1 MSHPFDEPMI
11 YLFLDA
17 DDYLLSRRLSALKAA
32 MGDPEMADLNITDL
46 AGNQTDAAD
55 ILYHA
60 GTMPFLAERRLVI
73 VRDYLGQL
81 DKRMGASKGTES
93 AAYTEAAR
101 LLGDIT
107 DLPPSNDLAFVDK
120 GIDKRRHLWKGF
132 RAENGD
138 VPGLAQLIAD
148 KQVTLEEMNTPDARQ
163 LAGWI
168 SRAAKDEGIAI
179 DGQAIQLLTNF
190 VGPNLRQLANE
201 MQKLAAYVDGR
212 SIKAEDVRLL
222 VSDSSE
228 GLIWDLTDAL
238 SQRDGRKAM
247 RSLHDLRRGDANPFY
262 LLTMMARQYRI
273 LIKVKDAMSRGSN
286 NENVIAK
293 EVKESPYPV
302 KKAMQ
307 QCRGYRMDELMAVL
321 DRLLRTDFAM
331 KTGADPETEIE
342 VLVAELTQPRSGD
355 RR

>member
-1 MSHPFDEPMI
+1 MI

-17 DDYLLSRRLSALKAA
+17 DDYLLSRRLAVLKAQ
-32 MGDPEMADLNITDL
+32 MGDAEMADLNVTDL
-46 AGNQTDAAD
+46 AASQTDAAD

-101 LLGDIT
+101 LLKDIVHV
-107 DLPPSNDLAFVDK
+107 PSSNDLVFVDK
-120 GIDKRRHLWKGF
+120 GVDKRRHLWKGF
-132 RAENGD
+132 SSEGEKSD
-138 VPGLAQLIAD
+138 GLADLIASGRA
-148 KQVTLEEMNTPDARQ
+148 VLEEMGTPDARQ
-163 LAGWI
+163 LNGWI
-168 SRAAKDEGIAI
+168 MRAAKEEKIGI
-179 DGQAIQLLTNF
+179 DGQAVQMLANF
-190 VGPNLRQLANE
+190 VGPNLRQLSNE
-201 MQKLAAYVDGR
+201 LQKLAAYAGGR
-212 SIKAEDVRLL
+212 TISGADVKLM

-273 LIKVKDAMSRGSN
+273 LIKVKDAMGRGSS
-286 NENVIAK
+286 NENEIAK

-307 QCRGYRMDELMAVL
+307 QCRRYRMEELESVL
-321 DRLLRTDFAM
+321 ERLLQADFAM
-331 KTGADPETEIE
+331 KTGVDPETEIE
-342 VLVAELTQPRSGD
+342 ILVAELTQSPSK
-355 RR
+355 

>member
-1 MSHPFDEPMI
+1 MI

-17 DDYLLSRRLSALKAA
+17 DDYLLSRRLAALKAA
-32 MGDPEMADLNITDL
+32 MGDAEMADLNVTDL
-46 AGNQTDAAD
+46 AGNRTDAAD

-60 GTMPFLAERRLVI
+60 GTMPFLAERRMVI
-73 VRDYLGQL
+73 VRDYLSQL
-81 DKRMGASKGTES
+81 DKRMGASKGTDS
-93 AAYTEAAR
+93 AAHNEAAR
-101 LLGDIT
+101 LFGDLGD
-107 DLPPSNDLAFVDK
+107 LPASNDLIFVES
-120 GIDKRRHLWKGF
+120 GLDKRRHLWKGF
-132 RAENGD
+132 SGERGAT
-138 VPGLAQLIAD
+138 PGLAELTASGR
-148 KQVTLEEMNTPDARQ
+148 VVLEELTTPDVRQ
-163 LAGWI
+163 LGHWI
-168 SRAAKDEGIAI
+168 GRTAKEQGIAI
-179 DGQAIQLLTNF
+179 EGPAVQMLANF

-201 MQKLAAYVDGR
+201 LEKLSLYAHGR
-212 SIKAEDVRLL
+212 AITAGDVKLM

-273 LIKVKDAMSRGSN
+273 LIKVKDAMNRGGSN
-286 NENVIAK
+286 ENEIAR

-307 QCRGYRMDELMAVL
+307 QCRGYGMDELEAVL
-321 DRLLRTDFAM
+321 DRLLRADFAM

-342 VLVAELTQPRSGD
+342 VLVAELTRLRSSSGD

>member
-1 MSHPFDEPMI
+1 MI

-17 DDYLLSRRLSALKAA
+17 DDYLFSRRLSELKAA
-32 MGDPEMADLNITDL
+32 MGDPEMADLNVTEL
-46 AGNQTDAAD
+46 TANQTSAAD

-73 VRDYLGQL
+73 VWGYLSQL

-93 AAYTEAAR
+93 AAHTEAAR
-101 LLGDIT
+101 IFGEMG
-107 DLPPSNDLAFVDK
+107 DLPASNDLVFVESS
-120 GIDKRRHLWKGF
+120 IDKRRQLWKGF
-132 RAENGD
+132 SGEKGTI
-138 VPGLAQLIAD
+138 PGLAELIVS
-148 KQVTLEEMNTPDARQ
+148 KQVTSEEMGTPDVKQ
-163 LAGWI
+163 INGWI
-168 SRAAKDEGIAI
+168 ARTAKEQGIAI
-179 DGQAIQLLTNF
+179 DSQAVQMLANF
-190 VGPNLRQLANE
+190 VGPNLRQQANE
-201 MQKLAAYVDGR
+201 LEKLSLYAHGRPISAA
-212 SIKAEDVRLL
+212 DVRLL

-273 LIKVKDAMSRGSN
+273 LIKVKDAVSRGGG
-286 NENVIAK
+286 NENEIAR

-307 QCRGYRMDELMAVL
+307 QCRGYRMDELEAVL
-321 DRLLRTDFAM
+321 DRLLRADFAM
-331 KTGADPETEIE
+331 KTGADPETELEI
-342 VLVAELTQPRSGD
+342 LVAELTQTRA
-355 RR
+355 R

>member
-1 MSHPFDEPMI
+1 MI

-17 DDYLLSRRLSALKAA
+17 DDYLLSRRLSEIKAA
-32 MGDPEMADLNITDL
+32 MGDPEMADLNVTEL
-46 AGNQTDAAD
+46 AADQTNAAD

-81 DKRMGASKGTES
+81 DKRMGASKGTD
-93 AAYTEAAR
+93 APAYEEAAR
-101 LLGDIT
+101 ILQEGAA
-107 DLPPSNDLAFVDK
+107 LPDSNDLVFVDK

-132 RAENGD
+132 SGKSGAT
-138 VPGLAQLIAD
+138 PGLADLVKTKRAA
-148 KQVTLEEMNTPDARQ
+148 LEELGTPDPRQ
-163 LAGWI
+163 LSGWI
-168 SRAAKDEGIAI
+168 ARTAKDEGIAI
-179 DGQAIQLLTNF
+179 DGQAVQMLANF
-190 VGPNLRQLANE
+190 VGPNLRQLMNE
-201 MQKLAAYVDGR
+201 LQKLALYADGR
-212 SIKAEDVRLL
+212 SIRAADVRLL

-238 SQRDGRKAM
+238 SQRNGRAAM
-247 RSLHDLRRGDANPFY
+247 RALHDLRRGDANPFY

-273 LIKVKDAMSRGSN
+273 LIKVKDALARGGR
-286 NENVIAK
+286 NENEIAR

-307 QCRGYRMDELMAVL
+307 QCRGYGMDELETVL
-321 DRLLRTDFAM
+321 ERLLRADFAM
-331 KTGADPETEIE
+331 KTGADAETEIE
-342 VLVAELTQPRSGD
+342 VLVAELTQPR

>member
-1 MSHPFDEPMI
+1 MI
-11 YLFLDA
+11 YLFLDT

-32 MGDPEMADLNITDL
+32 MGDAEMADLNVTEL
-46 AGNQTDAAD
+46 SARTDAAD

-101 LLGDIT
+101 LLTDIP
-107 DLPPSNDLAFVDK
+107 DLPASNDLVFVDK
-120 GIDKRRHLWKGF
+120 GVDKRRHLWKGF
-132 RAENGD
+132 SGEKGAI
-138 VPGLAQLIAD
+138 PGLAELIAS
-148 KQVTLEEMNTPDARQ
+148 KRAVLEALSTPDPRQ
-163 LAGWI
+163 LSGWI
-168 SRAAKDEGIAI
+168 TRAAKEEGIAI
-179 DGQAIQLLTNF
+179 DGQAVQMLANF
-190 VGPNLRQLANE
+190 VGPNLRQLSNE
-201 MQKLAAYVDGR
+201 LQKLAAYADGR
-212 SIKAEDVRLL
+212 SIRAADVKLL

-273 LIKVKDAMSRGSN
+273 LIKVKDAMGRGGSN
-286 NENVIAK
+286 ENEIAK

-307 QCRGYRMDELMAVL
+307 QCRGYRMDELEAVL
-321 DRLLRTDFAM
+321 ERLLQADFAM

-342 VLVAELTQPRSGD
+342 VLVAELTQPSAR
-355 RR
+355 